1 MLHKKQLMK
10 LKINLPTVFLLIDIK
25 NGLEKR
31 DQKIVTILIPLINEN
46 KFLSLCSY

>member
-1 MLHKKQLMK
+1 MK

-31 DQKIVTILIPLINEN
+31 DQKIVTIPIPLINGGCKLN
-46 KFLSLCSY
+46 CVSKD

>member
-1 MLHKKQLMK
+1 MK

-31 DQKIVTILIPLINEN
+31 DQKDSHHPNPLINEN

>member
-1 MLHKKQLMK
+1 MK

-31 DQKIVTILIPLINEN
+31 DQKIVTIPPLINEN

>member
-1 MLHKKQLMK
+1 MK

-31 DQKIVTILIPLINEN
+31 DQKIVTIPIPLINEIN
-46 KFLSLCSY
+46 SLVYVATKSLEA